1 MTALIVDDN
10 AAVRTTFRE
19 LLCSNFPDL
28 MVLQAASTRE
38 ALAALTTQQF
48 DIVLV
53 DLHLGKDSGL
63 DLIDVVKAGDS
74 KTAVVLMTTDDDPEY
89 RVAAERH
96 GADGFLSKNSASTHE
111 IVELLGSLL
120 TKSRSAAASVLPKIL
135 PL

>member
-1 MTALIVDDN
+1 MTALIIDDN

-28 MVLQAASTRE
+28 TVLQAASTRE

-63 DLIDVVKAGDS
+63 DLIDVVKARDS
-74 KTAVVLMTTDDDPEY
+74 RTAVVLMTTDDDPEY
-89 RVAAERH
+89 RVAAIRH
-96 GADGFLSKNSASTHE
+96 GADGFFSKSSASTHA
-111 IVELLGSLL
+111 IVELVDSLL
-120 TKSRSAAASVLPKIL
+120 AKRGFDAASLPPEIS